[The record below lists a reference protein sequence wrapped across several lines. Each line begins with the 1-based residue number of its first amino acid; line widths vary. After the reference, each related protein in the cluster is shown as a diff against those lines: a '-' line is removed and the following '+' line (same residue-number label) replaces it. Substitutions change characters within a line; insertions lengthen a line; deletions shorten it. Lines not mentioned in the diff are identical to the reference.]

1 MSLIFPSIRLRH
13 VGWVSTNKLI
23 IVTMFNPMFNPVRLL
38 TQITNKRKTCTC
50 RFHFFRCERKCLFS
64 KFSFSWKSSK
74 NLNTSPR
81 SLLILMTWALLWFRQ
96 FCSQIIE
103 MKEVC
108 FLCEEPATATCQ
120 RCCRVRCSREESGII
135 LNILCPASAVTS
147 TELCTRTG
155 ASVCPSWWPAG
166 RGWAGA
172 SWPPGTSPPGS
183 SSSGRRPWPSDP
195 TTTPRPSAYPASE
208 W

>member
-50 RFHFFRCERKCLFS
+50 RFHFFRCEKKCLFS

-74 NLNTSPR
+74 NMNTSPR
-81 SLLILMTWALLWFRQ
+81 SLLILLTWALLWFRQ

-120 RCCRVRCSREESGII
+120 RCCRVRCWTEESGMI
-135 LNILCPASAVTS
+135 LKLFKTFCVQLLQWPTSGSA
-147 TELCTRTG
+147 R
-155 ASVCPSWWPAG
+155 G
-166 RGWAGA
+166 RGPVSAL
-172 SWPPGTSPPGS
+172 PGDQQG
-183 SSSGRRPWPSDP
+183 GGGQVRGGH
-195 TTTPRPSAYPASE
+195 
-208 W
+208 